1 LDLKENV
8 YLLNNHQLIS
18 NLKKNNTL
26 IDKNAETI
34 YEEFRCEL
42 GIHKR
47 NIIEAQ
53 NLHQNLLEKN
63 PFRYESPFLISAVC
77 LYAIS
82 QNIPQKVSLEDIENI
97 SHIKKEDIVK
107 CYKMVLDSELS
118 EFLQNPDDDIFH

>member
-1 LDLKENV
+1 M

-26 IDKNAETI
+26 IDKKAETI

>member
-1 LDLKENV
+1 M
-8 YLLNNHQLIS
+8 
-18 NLKKNNTL
+18 L
-26 IDKNAETI
+26 IDKKVEVI

-82 QNIPQKVSLEDIENI
+82 QNIPQKVTLEDIENI

>member
-1 LDLKENV
+1 V

>member
-1 LDLKENV
+1 M

-26 IDKNAETI
+26 INKKAETI

-77 LYAIS
+77 VYAIS
-82 QNIPQKVSLEDIENI
+82 QNIPQKISLEDIENI

-107 CYKMVLDSELS
+107 CYKMVLDLELS

>member
-1 LDLKENV
+1 M

-18 NLKKNNTL
+18 NLKKNNML
-26 IDKNAETI
+26 IDKKVETI

>member
-1 LDLKENV
+1 M

-26 IDKNAETI
+26 IDKKAEVI

-77 LYAIS
+77 VYAIS

>member
-1 LDLKENV
+1 M

-26 IDKNAETI
+26 IDKTAETI

-77 LYAIS
+77 VYAIS
-82 QNIPQKVSLEDIENI
+82 QNIPQKITLEDIENI

-118 EFLQNPDDDIFH
+118 EFLQNPDDDISH